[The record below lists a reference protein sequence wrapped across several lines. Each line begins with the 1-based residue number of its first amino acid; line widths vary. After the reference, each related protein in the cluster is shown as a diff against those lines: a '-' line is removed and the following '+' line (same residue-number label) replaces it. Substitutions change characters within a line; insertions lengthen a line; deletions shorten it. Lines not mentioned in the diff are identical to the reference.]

1 MGSKV
6 EVIGATYALQPI
18 LQQSPDTK
26 HKAWDFG
33 VFPDGF

>member
-1 MGSKV
+1 MEAICSMGSKV

-26 HKAWDFG
+26 HKA
-33 VFPDGF
+33 